1 MLSIKG
7 EKMVKK
13 VIVLL
18 FGIIAVLGLCLTSSA
33 QETAETEFVLG
44 AVSEVSDLSITIID
58 LDDEEAEMMFMI
70 NGDTIFENFE
80 STDEIEVG
88 ENVYVDYVFENE
100 ENVAVS
106 IFKINIEDNEE
117 ENAEDLFVPEED
129 ADG

>member
-1 MLSIKG
+1 
-7 EKMVKK
+7 MVKK